1 MVMRKETTRR
11 AKRMTERVKARR
23 KKRLRAKVKVKAMSE
38 LSSAKINFC
47 LIILKDELLVPKKRT
62 LLKEQITK

>member
-1 MVMRKETTRR
+1 
-11 AKRMTERVKARR
+11 MTERVKARR

-47 LIILKDELLVPKKRT
+47 LIILKDELLVPKKTT